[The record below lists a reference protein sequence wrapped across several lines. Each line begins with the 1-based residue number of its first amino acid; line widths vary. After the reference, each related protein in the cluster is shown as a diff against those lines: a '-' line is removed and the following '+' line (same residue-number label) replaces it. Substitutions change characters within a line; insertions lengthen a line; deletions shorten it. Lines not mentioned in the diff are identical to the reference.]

1 MVKIKVNDF
10 DTRLES
16 DYDNIRDAYEM
27 DLIDNWYAS
36 YLVSE
41 VNDWRDEFCKS
52 EYDIYLENLWCSQ

>member
-1 MVKIKVNDF
+1 MVKIEVMDF

-16 DYDNIRDAYEM
+16 EYDNVRYAYEM
-27 DLIDNWYAS
+27 DLIDNWYS
-36 YLVSE
+36 SHLVSE